1 MNEDLTLEYGD
12 LTEVRYGC
20 AATLNNDFWYF
31 GGNTFKRQVKNIL
44 VWYVFILFQASKL
57 VGCKLERQ
65 TDLIFEFYKGACNTF
80 SQPEEKVL
88 LCFGNLNPRECHTY
102 VFIPSLTYST

>member
-44 VWYVFILFQASKL
+44 V
-57 VGCKLERQ
+57 
-65 TDLIFEFYKGACNTF
+65 
-80 SQPEEKVL
+80 
-88 LCFGNLNPRECHTY
+88 
-102 VFIPSLTYST
+102 